1 MPYAI
6 CLLKLDKEGKRAIKD
21 SSKRIEAAKKAVQA
35 FGGKWV
41 EIYTTLGEYDY
52 IAIVENN
59 STENIL
65 ATSAAISSTG
75 EVNIKTLV
83 GFNEAEWK
91 KILGKL
97 PDVITQG

>member
-6 CLLKLDKEGKRAIKD
+6 CLLRLSKEGKKAIKD
-21 SSKRIEAAKKAVQA
+21 APKRIEAAKKAVQA

-41 EIYTTLGEYDY
+41 EIYATLGEYDY
-52 IAIVENN
+52 VAIVENT

-65 ATSAAISSTG
+65 ATTAAISSTG
-75 EVNIKTLV
+75 EVKIQTLV
-83 GFNEAEWK
+83 GFNEAEFR

-97 PDVITQG
+97 P